1 MNGMH
6 QYAVDA
12 GVAAMAVSGLL
23 VSAVVPASIH
33 ATRHRAVWSR
43 LSVPAAAALP
53 GFAALHA
60 VITFAGQHAGSV
72 VAHVLLEVVLLAGAV
87 LFWLPVLGE
96 RHRLSDPARLV
107 YLYLAMPLLDL
118 PGVAMVALGHV
129 AGGLAMITAMLP
141 IGLAALKIT
150 WRWVTTEERL
160 AQAQLHS
167 E

>member
-1 MNGMH
+1 MH
-6 QYAVDA
+6 QYGMDA
-12 GVAAMAVSGLL
+12 EVAAMAVSGLL
-23 VSAVVPASIH
+23 VSAVVPAAIH

-60 VITFAGQHAGSV
+60 VIALAGQRGDSLV
-72 VAHVLLEVVLLAGAV
+72 THVLLEMLLLGGAV

-96 RHRLSDPARLV
+96 RHRLSDPARSV

-141 IGLAALKIT
+141 IGLAALRIT

-160 AQAQLHS
+160 AQAQLPG